1 MKIMF
6 FIVYLYKNMLTKSGG
21 QTGFAN
27 PSITYQH
34 DHNFIRFAG
43 GQPPA
48 GSCTTAAVIT
58 HFSAGLVLTHYNGLR
73 IWGQTYVIW
82 IFFVAQLLYNYNM
95 FYFSFYSSQ
104 ILHDMYVHYISS
116 KTTLKNIHVV
126 SVCYADSFKNST
138 KGFSFA
144 LCPLSLPFFT
154 LFIIFTLFLLPLSL
168 SLSLS
173 LSF

>member
-1 MKIMF
+1 
-6 FIVYLYKNMLTKSGG
+6 
-21 QTGFAN
+21 
-27 PSITYQH
+27 
-34 DHNFIRFAG
+34 
-43 GQPPA
+43 
-48 GSCTTAAVIT
+48 
-58 HFSAGLVLTHYNGLR
+58 
-73 IWGQTYVIW
+73 
-82 IFFVAQLLYNYNM
+82 M

-154 LFIIFTLFLLPLSL
+154 LFIIFTFLLPLSL
-168 SLSLS
+168 SLSPSNSFSS
-173 LSF
+173 LFKPWMTKFGVYVKAVFHMILREKKEVYIYFCN